1 MSITTK
7 KLRLMLL
14 LCLLLIGIGFL
25 FPYLFKQVVV
35 WQREFNQLL
44 SDNLHQIKQ
53 APIYA
58 GLSLILISFGYGVF
72 HALGPGHGKF
82 IITSYLSIHQ
92 SKIFASMRLAFLSS
106 LMQGVVAI
114 VATSIVV
121 VILNLSSAY
130 FKASQ
135 LWLER
140 GAYAL
145 IFLLGLQWLMQSG
158 RKIWQAQRKPKIL
171 QIKPIA
177 DNLHLKSAVQN
188 PIVFLSHIHD
198 ENCGCGHQHL
208 PDADQVTQANNL
220 KSQWLIILSIGMR
233 PCTGAI
239 FILFLSYMLDLY
251 IWGMVA
257 TMAMAIGTGIT
268 LSGFALMVQYARTT
282 AVKVGKWYLS
292 PTLKN
297 QFSDWLKLVFGLILI
312 GFAVSLIYATTL
324 QSVGGAVL
332 FGR

>member
-1 MSITTK
+1 MSISTK
-7 KLRLMLL
+7 KISTILL
-14 LCLLLIGIGFL
+14 LCLLAAGIGFL
-25 FPYLFKQVVV
+25 FPYLFKQVVL

-44 SDNLHQIKQ
+44 SHHLHQIKQ

-58 GLSLILISFGYGVF
+58 GTSLILISFGYGVF

-82 IITSYLSIHQ
+82 IITSYLSLHQ

-121 VILNLSSAY
+121 VLLNLSSSY

-140 GAYAL
+140 GAYGL
-145 IFLLGLQWLMQSG
+145 IFLLGIQWLMQSSK
-158 RKIWQAQRKPKIL
+158 KIWHAQRRPKIK
-171 QIKPIA
+171 QIKPVTDDIRV
-177 DNLHLKSAVQN
+177 KSAVQN
-188 PIVFLSHIHD
+188 PRIFSDHFD
-198 ENCGCGHQHL
+198 GENCACGHQHL
-208 PDADQVTQANNL
+208 PNEDQLTQANSL

-251 IWGMVA
+251 VWGMLA
-257 TMAMAIGTGIT
+257 TMVMAIGTGLT
-268 LSGFALMVQYARTT
+268 LSGFALMVQYARNT
-282 AVKVGKWYLS
+282 AVQVGKWYLS
-292 PTLKN
+292 ARLKS
-297 QFSDWLKLVFGLILI
+297 QFSHWLKLAFGLILM
-312 GFAVSLIYATTL
+312 GFALSLIYATTL

>member
-1 MSITTK
+1 MSISTK
-7 KLRLMLL
+7 KISTILL
-14 LCLLLIGIGFL
+14 LCLLIAGITLL
-25 FPYLFKQVVV
+25 FPYLFKQVVL

-58 GLSLILISFGYGVF
+58 GTSLILVSFGYGVF

-82 IITSYLSIHQ
+82 IMTSYLSLHE
-92 SKIFASMRLAFLSS
+92 SKILASMRLAFFSS

-121 VILNLSSAY
+121 VLLNLSSSY

-145 IFLLGLQWLMQSG
+145 IFLLGSQWIIQSG
-158 RKIWQAQRKPKIL
+158 KKIWQIQRKPKIL
-171 QIKPIA
+171 QIKPVA
-177 DNLHLKSAVQN
+177 DNQILKSAVQN
-188 PIVFLSHIHD
+188 PPVFLSYIHD

-208 PDADQVTQANNL
+208 PAEDQLSQANSL

-251 IWGMVA
+251 LWGVVA
-257 TMAMAIGTGIT
+257 TMAMAVGTGMT
-268 LSGFALMVQYARTT
+268 LSSFALMVQYARKT
-282 AVKVGKWYLS
+282 AVRVGKWYLS
-292 PTLKN
+292 PRIKS
-297 QFSDWLKLVFGLILI
+297 QFSHWLKLAFGLLLM

-324 QSVGGAVL
+324 QSSGGAGL